1 MVNRFDLEKKY
12 DLNHLKK
19 IMSDMDHSLLDEKA
33 VLGLATNRHEGKTKP
48 CFAMLVLLPRGDP
61 IPDDLQYDYEDCVI
75 VHRSV
80 DRKSAM
86 DRINEVVWGQEICM
100 PDRDGM
106 PIKVEGWV
114 GNFVPSMMPWG
125 YTRSTFP
132 WWCYRATMSEG
143 FSSAPYHDAL
153 AGGKDNPPYP
163 SLQEAL
169 KHVFS
174 LETETNDLGGPS
186 FTIVV
191 PDARARINEVGISG
205 RRIEVEVDDRR
216 SASDGLVVQAFASNS
231 KFTTSLPKIE
241 TDGYRYQLDLDGK
254 PNFLMVTLCSSA
266 GEVLD
271 MKRIFLDSRSR
282 NWDPTVTIEDS
293 KDDLQ
298 TIIRS
303 GEGIDVEFKSQLNTP
318 HKFIDSVVSFSN
330 GNGGK
335 ILVGVDD
342 NGKIVKVEDHR
353 SAIAIIHTWASQ
365 YCDPKPLLHAYYS
378 QELKIVV
385 VDVVQGDN
393 KPYFMRDNG
402 CFVRQG
408 GMDVPASRSEVK
420 DMVDKQS
427 KQSRPEV
434 WWGSR

>member
-1 MVNRFDLEKKY
+1 MNRLDLEKQY
-12 DLNHLKK
+12 DLNHLKQ
-19 IMSDMDHSLLDEKA
+19 IVSDMDHSLLDERA
-33 VLGLATNRHEGKTKP
+33 VLGLATKQHEGETKP

-61 IPDDLQYDYEDCVI
+61 IPDDLQYDYGDCTI
-75 VHRSV
+75 VRRSV
-80 DRKSAM
+80 DRKSATG
-86 DRINEVVWGQEICM
+86 RINEVVRGKEICM
-100 PDRDGM
+100 PDRDGV
-106 PIKVEGWV
+106 PIKVDGWV
-114 GNFVPSMMPWG
+114 GKFVPSMTPWG

-132 WWCYRATMSEG
+132 WWCYSGRMSKG
-143 FSSAPYHDAL
+143 FSSAPSHSTL

-169 KHVFS
+169 KHVFN
-174 LETETNDLGGPS
+174 LETEMNDLGEPS

-191 PDARARINEVGISG
+191 PDARARISKVGISG
-205 RRIEVEVDDRR
+205 RRIEVEVEDRR
-216 SASDGLVVQAFASNS
+216 FASDDLIVQAFASNS
-231 KFTTSLPKIE
+231 NFTTSLPRLE
-241 TDGYRYQLDLDGK
+241 TNGQRFKLDLDGK
-254 PNFLMVTLCSSA
+254 PALLMITLCSSA
-266 GEVLD
+266 GDVLD
-271 MKRIFLDSRSR
+271 MKKIFLNSRSR

-293 KDDLQ
+293 KGDLQ

-303 GEGIDVEFKSQLNTP
+303 GEGVDVEFKSQLNSP
-318 HKFIDSVVSFSN
+318 HNFIDSVVSFSN

-342 NGKIVKVEDHR
+342 DGKIVKVEDHR
-353 SAIAIIHTWASQ
+353 SVIAIIHTWASQ

-402 CFVRQG
+402 CLVRQG
-408 GMDVPASRSEVK
+408 GMDVPASRSEVQY
-420 DMVDKQS
+420 MVDQQS

-434 WWGSR
+434 WWGLR